1 MELKE
6 DPNFSQLLDK
16 ISVTEME
23 QKDEKQEENKNDCS
37 QKNQL
42 MEQYFNKL
50 MGTQQQM
57 PNMIYKW
64 SYSVKKGDDNYDL
77 RTDTVNDYF
86 DFDSDQ
92 NFQIELHYQECCS
105 GKKKFG
111 DKHLIVGDMFGV
123 QKIGKNGKYK
133 YHVWG
138 TSEDSATWFE
148 QNCTIKGAPVRK
160 LSRTIIF
167 V

>member
-16 ISVTEME
+16 ISVTEIE
-23 QKDEKQEENKNDCS
+23 KKDKKQEENKNDCS

-50 MGTQQQM
+50 MGTQQRM

-86 DFDSDQ
+86 DFDSD
-92 NFQIELHYQECCS
+92 
-105 GKKKFG
+105 
-111 DKHLIVGDMFGV
+111 
-123 QKIGKNGKYK
+123 
-133 YHVWG
+133 
-138 TSEDSATWFE
+138 
-148 QNCTIKGAPVRK
+148 
-160 LSRTIIF
+160 
-167 V
+167 

>member
-1 MELKE
+1 M
-6 DPNFSQLLDK
+6 
-16 ISVTEME
+16 TEIE
-23 QKDEKQEENKNDCS
+23 KKDEKLKDKKQEEEKNYCS

-86 DFDSDQ
+86 DFDSD
-92 NFQIELHYQECCS
+92 
-105 GKKKFG
+105 
-111 DKHLIVGDMFGV
+111 
-123 QKIGKNGKYK
+123 
-133 YHVWG
+133 
-138 TSEDSATWFE
+138 
-148 QNCTIKGAPVRK
+148 
-160 LSRTIIF
+160 
-167 V
+167 